1 MPAQR
6 VSKPRHSAEWWRSKF
21 KRVYEA
27 DQCFPGAMYALLR
40 SADEVLGSGF
50 CAKNELSDVSRRL
63 GYRKG
68 SSTGAHAGLR
78 NPFRHYLSTYG
89 LTYREEIGPSDA
101 FQHLKDLVA
110 SPTSSHPLVSVR
122 LGFAS
127 AADPS
132 TDIVGTPSD
141 EDHVIVILEIEDNTV
156 EFFDATSHP
165 ELHGSPDS
173 SEKAPVDTLLR
184 FWAANTPEPFLR
196 GWVEMAPRK
205 TARQKVKGKSPRRTL
220 ESFSVYGGAR

>member
-1 MPAQR
+1 MYN
-6 VSKPRHSAEWWRSKF
+6 E
-21 KRVYEA
+21 

-40 SADEVLGSGF
+40 SADEVLGSNF
-50 CAKNELSDVSRRL
+50 CTRNELSDVSRRL

-68 SSTGAHAGLR
+68 NSTGAHAGLR

-89 LTYREEIGPSDA
+89 LIYREEIGPSNA
-101 FQHLKDLVA
+101 FQHLKDLIA
-110 SPTSSHPLVSVR
+110 SPMLSHPLVSVR

-141 EDHVIVILEIEDNTV
+141 EDHVIVILEIDDNTL

-165 ELHGSPDS
+165 DLHGSPVS
-173 SEKAPVDTLLR
+173 SERAPVDTLLR
-184 FWAANTPEPFLR
+184 FWASNTPEPFLR
-196 GWVEMAPRK
+196 GWVERAPRLPERK
-205 TARQKVKGKSPRRTL
+205 EIRGKSLRRTL
-220 ESFSVYGGAR
+220 ETFSMDGGVR